1 MGKMSLTSCRALSTP
16 GKFSNVD
23 RYGKPEC
30 NMKNYSTF
38 KLELLALK
46 WAVTEKFKDYLIG
59 TKCTVYTD
67 NNPLTYVQTSA
78 KLGAL
83 EQCWAAELARF
94 DLDIRYRSGKT
105 NVCAKG
111 LSRSPVGL
119 EYDLSDSEM
128 VDVQGIRVVPLDL
141 PCTLLKATLP
151 ILERS

>member
-1 MGKMSLTSCRALSTP
+1 
-16 GKFSNVD
+16 
-23 RYGKPEC
+23 
-30 NMKNYSTF
+30 MKNYSTF

-83 EQCWAAELARF
+83 EQRWAAELARF
-94 DLDIRYRSGKT
+94 DLDIRYRLGKT
-105 NVCAKG
+105 NVCANG

-141 PCTLLKATLP
+141 WCTLLKATLP